1 MQQPNEV
8 VRLIEPQEPLVATDE
23 DVKRNARLMEVAKE
37 GYIILIKKPN
47 DDQLY
52 GPVENSFSLG
62 VEPNRTFL
70 YWSSTYY
77 NLDSWT
83 WANRDYDRGV
93 KDHPEWEYT
102 IYKAM
107 DENLPVVLNWDV
119 WLDAHSPSDKTMSGI
134 KNTYDGRNLR
144 FTMKGDAADKQ
155 KTSPAQSMVITTY
168 PLAGGKGVIA

>member
-23 DVKRNARLMEVAKE
+23 DVARNNRLMGVAKAR
-37 GYIILIKKPN
+37 YIILIKKPN

-77 NLDSWT
+77 NLDAWT
-83 WANRDYDRGV
+83 WAN
-93 KDHPEWEYT
+93 KDMVYWKEKYPDWEYT

-107 DENLPVVLNWDV
+107 DENLPVVINWDV
-119 WLDAHSPSDKTMSGI
+119 WLDAQSPSPHTFSGV
-134 KNTYDGRNLR
+134 KNKYDGRNLK
-144 FTMKGDAADKQ
+144 FTMKGQKADEQ
-155 KTSPAQSMVITTY
+155 KTSPAQSMVITTFSR
-168 PLAGGKGVIA
+168 KGE